1 MGIQNKKETYPQHL
15 LRHIE
20 NKKEKVMG
28 EFTFPEFRRRISR
41 STGWSL
47 TGSDGNSLCES
58 SALDEVNQV
67 VEKLGGVKSI
77 EQSYCNQEISQNND
91 VNNPNQRPRGGF
103 LSSTGLFSSLGKSQ
117 FNPRCAS
124 ISETVASKEF
134 TGDVNLSK
142 EFGKSAPGK

>member
-1 MGIQNKKETYPQHL
+1 MKHPLSDKE
-15 LRHIE
+15 
-20 NKKEKVMG
+20 EKVMG

-91 VNNPNQRPRGGF
+91 SNNRNQRQRGGF
-103 LSSTGLFSSLGKSQ
+103 LSATGLFSTLGKSQ
-117 FNPRCAS
+117 INPRCAS

-142 EFGKSAPGK
+142 EFGKSAPGKWY

>member
-1 MGIQNKKETYPQHL
+1 MGYTTRRRPISNICQDIL
-15 LRHIE
+15 E
-20 NKKEKVMG
+20 NKEEKVMG

-58 SALDEVNQV
+58 SALGE
-67 VEKLGGVKSI
+67 VKSI

-91 VNNPNQRPRGGF
+91 SNNPNQRQRGGF
-103 LSSTGLFSSLGKSQ
+103 LSATGLFSTLGKSQ
-117 FNPRCAS
+117 INPRCAS

-142 EFGKSAPGK
+142 EFG

>member
-77 EQSYCNQEISQNND
+77 EQSYCNQEVSETS
-91 VNNPNQRPRGGF
+91 NPNARKGL
-103 LSSTGLFSSLGKSQ
+103 LSNGIFSSLGKNQ
-117 FNPRCAS
+117 MGGTRCAS

-134 TGDVNLSK
+134 TGNANLSQQL
-142 EFGKSAPGK
+142 GKSVP

>member
-1 MGIQNKKETYPQHL
+1 MNKMFLPFPHFRKTIQ
-15 LRHIE
+15 
-20 NKKEKVMG
+20 VMG

-41 STGWSL
+41 SDGWSL
-47 TGSDGNSLCES
+47 TGSSGNSLCES

-91 VNNPNQRPRGGF
+91 INNPNQRQRGGF
-103 LSSTGLFSSLGKSQ
+103 LSATGLFSSLGKSQ

>member
-1 MGIQNKKETYPQHL
+1 M
-15 LRHIE
+15 
-20 NKKEKVMG
+20 
-28 EFTFPEFRRRISR
+28 
-41 STGWSL
+41 
-47 TGSDGNSLCES
+47 
-58 SALDEVNQV
+58 NQV

-124 ISETVASKEF
+124 ISETVASKEL